1 MTTLAQRYA
10 RAFCAEYAQH
20 RWPSLGKGQTAFG
33 PSQWTEQMY
42 KILEKTARRLGLE
55 KKRTELRRI
64 DLTWYKGNV
73 DTPKAMVEHEN
84 GYKGIWNEELPKLLS
99 SSADLKVLICYP
111 PKKMYWEIANR
122 LRSLLNSE
130 KRLEKKISEE
140 FLLIMGKSEEIV
152 TRDPEGF
159 VIYIYTPAFAVKRF
173 RP

>member
-1 MTTLAQRYA
+1 
-10 RAFCAEYAQH
+10 
-20 RWPSLGKGQTAFG
+20 
-33 PSQWTEQMY
+33 
-42 KILEKTARRLGLE
+42 
-55 KKRTELRRI
+55 
-64 DLTWYKGNV
+64 
-73 DTPKAMVEHEN
+73 
-84 GYKGIWNEELPKLLS
+84 
-99 SSADLKVLICYP
+99 
-111 PKKMYWEIANR
+111 MYWEIANR